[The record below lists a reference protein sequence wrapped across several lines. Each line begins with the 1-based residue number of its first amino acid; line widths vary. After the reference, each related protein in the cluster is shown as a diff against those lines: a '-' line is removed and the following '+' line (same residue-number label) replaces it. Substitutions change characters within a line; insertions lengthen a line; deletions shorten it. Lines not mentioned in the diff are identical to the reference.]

1 VGHQPMNREQRR
13 AAARRARRMAAV
25 GSAGVLVASGVSMVT
40 GTLVDRAGAATT
52 ITVTNLNAT
61 GPNSLYDAMNNAVSG
76 DTIDF
81 QAGLTGTITLSK
93 NLPTISQNISI
104 VGPGPGV
111 ITIDGQDKY
120 HPFEFEQAGAAS
132 ISGLTITNGFS
143 NGVNNDN
150 SGGAIGVYAYGRHM
164 ASMTISH
171 MVITSSASQNDGAA
185 IWCHGGYSY
194 RAHSAGYVD
203 ALTITDTVIT
213 GNHSNSGGGGL
224 YSDSCTNVTIA
235 NTTISGNTAAGN
247 GGGMY
252 VDDGALEVRNTTVS
266 GNTGRYG
273 GGVFVNDYQ
282 FAFENSTISGNHA
295 TKNGGG
301 IEQYDGALSLVQTTV
316 TANTAAGNGAGLYA
330 ENLGFTVRPSAT
342 RGDDRTKREAT
353 EHSKENAKAKLGTQ
367 QATDELVLTGTILAG
382 NPGVDLQGDG
392 SAGQISSQNSL
403 IGTVDPATVVHDL
416 GGTLLGVNP
425 MLGPL
430 ANNGGPTQTHALLA
444 GSPAINTGPNPV
456 PTFTGNQFDQ
466 RGPGFARVIGGRVD
480 IGAFEAPLVAR
491 FTG

>member
-1 VGHQPMNREQRR
+1 MNREQRR

-164 ASMTISH
+164 
-171 MVITSSASQNDGAA
+171 
-185 IWCHGGYSY
+185 
-194 RAHSAGYVD
+194 
-203 ALTITDTVIT
+203 
-213 GNHSNSGGGGL
+213 
-224 YSDSCTNVTIA
+224 
-235 NTTISGNTAAGN
+235 
-247 GGGMY
+247 
-252 VDDGALEVRNTTVS
+252 
-266 GNTGRYG
+266 
-273 GGVFVNDYQ
+273 
-282 FAFENSTISGNHA
+282 
-295 TKNGGG
+295 
-301 IEQYDGALSLVQTTV
+301 
-316 TANTAAGNGAGLYA
+316 
-330 ENLGFTVRPSAT
+330 
-342 RGDDRTKREAT
+342 
-353 EHSKENAKAKLGTQ
+353 
-367 QATDELVLTGTILAG
+367 
-382 NPGVDLQGDG
+382 
-392 SAGQISSQNSL
+392 
-403 IGTVDPATVVHDL
+403 
-416 GGTLLGVNP
+416 
-425 MLGPL
+425 
-430 ANNGGPTQTHALLA
+430 
-444 GSPAINTGPNPV
+444 
-456 PTFTGNQFDQ
+456 
-466 RGPGFARVIGGRVD
+466 
-480 IGAFEAPLVAR
+480 
-491 FTG
+491 